1 MRRRPPR
8 ATRTDTLFPYTT
20 LFRSL
25 AELREVDLH
34 DRPADPLDRPRIERR
49 GVLIAEELAIGGL
62 QNADSQSMCRQRP
75 RRGPSRIGVRRIE
88 TLRDLPHL
96 GRIAHPQPADSDAH
110 ERPTG
115 QHPPRRSAHTGP
127 PLPPPPN

>member
-49 GVLIAEELAIGGL
+49 GVLIAEELALGGL

-75 RRGPSRIGVRRIE
+75 RRGPSRIGVRWIE
-88 TLRDLPHL
+88 QPCDLPPLATITHRPHRTDDSNAPSPGPHRSGGL
-96 GRIAHPQPADSDAH
+96 GR
-110 ERPTG
+110 
-115 QHPPRRSAHTGP
+115 PRGRRA
-127 PLPPPPN
+127 